1 MHGAPVDVRGCPEPW
16 GRAGEGGTVSRT
28 VKIIISIVVLVA
40 VVGVAGYFLSRSAG
54 SGPVIKTAK
63 VSRTSLKV
71 TVSASGK
78 ISAGDRVDVYAPT
91 QGTLAHVYVKD
102 GQAVSA
108 GDKLAKMD
116 TVPLKAAVKQA
127 QAAVR
132 QAQAGVET
140 LNNSTPTCLDDAAA
154 DAAVTAARADYNNA
168 KDAYYAAKK
177 LPYTPS
183 RDTSISLAYA
193 AMKGA
198 KAALLNAE
206 ASELKVDKNRNV
218 DEQRGAADAAVTS
231 AEAALD
237 VAQANLDNA
246 TLVAPMDGTVFL
258 NPVGTAGADGKA
270 PLPAAGVGVSPA
282 AAPFSVVALGTS
294 TFTAEVDEADIDRV
308 KLGMIADVTL
318 DAFPGETFKTTVV
331 HINPA
336 AQPTATGGTIFQVE
350 LAMTDTGKTIL
361 LGMKGDA
368 TIQVSAV
375 QGALTIP
382 VEALFNQN
390 GQNYVYK
397 VAGTKLVQTN
407 ITVGAT
413 TDTEVEVVSGLNEG
427 DVVALAGATQYSDG
441 MTVRTQ

>member
-1 MHGAPVDVRGCPEPW
+1 M
-16 GRAGEGGTVSRT
+16 SRT
-28 VKIIISIVVLVA
+28 VKIVVSVVVLVV
-40 VVGVAGYFLSRSAG
+40 VVGVAGYFLSKSAG

-63 VSRTSLKV
+63 ASKTSLKV

-78 ISAGDRVDVYAPT
+78 ISAGDRAEVYAPT
-91 QGTLAHVYVKD
+91 QGTLSAVYVKD
-102 GQAVSA
+102 GQSVTA

-116 TVPLKAAVKQA
+116 TAPLKAAVKQA
-127 QAAVR
+127 EAGVKQAE
-132 QAQAGVET
+132 AGVET

-154 DAAVTAARADYNNA
+154 DAAVTAARASYNNA
-168 KDAYYAAKK
+168 KNTYYATKK
-177 LPYTPS
+177 LPETPS
-183 RDTSISLAYA
+183 KASKDASVAIAYA

-198 KAALLNAE
+198 KATLLNAE

-218 DEQRGAADAAVTS
+218 DEQRAAANAAVTS

-237 VAQANLDNA
+237 VAQANLDDA

-270 PLPAAGVGVSPA
+270 PLPAKGVGVSPA

-308 KLGMIADVTL
+308 KLGMTADVTL
-318 DAFPGETFKTTVV
+318 DAFPGATFKTTVI

-350 LAMTDTGKTIL
+350 LGMTDPGKTML

-375 QGALTIP
+375 EGALTIP

-413 TDTEVEVVSGLNEG
+413 TDTQVEVVSGLSDG
-427 DVVALAGATQYSDG
+427 DAVALAGATQYSDG